1 MTSGETTVT
10 FSAGSTS
17 EAQTI
22 MLTPDADVEGI
33 EYFQVVIENVGGTS
47 SNRGSVDDNLNTANF
62 FILDLSCKHILT

>member
-33 EYFQVVIENVGGTS
+33 EYFQVEITTVGGMN
-47 SNRGSVDDNLNTANF
+47 SNRGAVDNTLNSANV
-62 FILDLSCKHILT
+62 FILDLSCEHILT